1 MLINEETFT
10 QAYND
15 CWEKVFCICHK
26 HVGDMEIAKE
36 LVQDIFKSVWE
47 RRETLYIDTCIE
59 RYLLRCAKLKVFE
72 YIRNKQI
79 RSEHLKYITEVQE
92 KDSNITEDTIMHN
105 ALSETLDGLVATLPL
120 KCQNVFRL
128 SREKGLTN
136 KEIAYHLIISERTVE
151 HHLSNALKL
160 LKSKLK
166 KQKIYLQ

>member
-1 MLINEETFT
+1 M
-10 QAYND
+10 
-15 CWEKVFCICHK
+15 HK
-26 HVGDMEIAKE
+26 
-36 LVQDIFKSVWE
+36 
-47 RRETLYIDTCIE
+47 
-59 RYLLRCAKLKVFE
+59 
-72 YIRNKQI
+72 
-79 RSEHLKYITEVQE
+79 
-92 KDSNITEDTIMHN
+92 